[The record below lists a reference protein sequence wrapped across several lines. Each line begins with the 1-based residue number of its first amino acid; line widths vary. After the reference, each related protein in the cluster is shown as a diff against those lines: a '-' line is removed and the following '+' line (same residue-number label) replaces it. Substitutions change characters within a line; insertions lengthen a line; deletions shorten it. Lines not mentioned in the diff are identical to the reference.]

1 MDLKLHAMSLPLRH
15 PFRVAHGVRD
25 TQHNLIVELVD
36 GDVRG
41 YGEAAAIPYY
51 HVTQESMSASIE
63 KVRKE
68 IEAGGWSEPS
78 ELWERLYPLMRDDL
92 FALAAVDEAA
102 HDLWGKREGRA
113 VHDLWGLDKSV
124 IPVTDYTIGIDEIPV
139 MVSKMQEFAGWSV
152 YKIKLGT
159 DDDLSIVRALREHTD
174 AVFRIDANT
183 AWTAEQTIEF
193 AAPLKEL
200 GVEFLEQPLKAD
212 DWAGM
217 ERVKAECVL
226 PVIAD
231 ESCVVE
237 ADVDRC
243 AAVFDGVN
251 VKLLKAGGMTPGKRM
266 LERARE
272 LGLKTMVGC
281 MTETSVGIAAI
292 AQLLPL
298 LDYVDM
304 DGALLLG
311 QDPAEGVEIDRGVV
325 TIPDRPGNGVIW
337 KGL

>member
-1 MDLKLHAMSLPLRH
+1 MELKLHALSLPLRH
-15 PFRVAHGVRD
+15 PFRVAHGVRE
-25 TQHNLIVELVD
+25 TQENLIVELVD
-36 GDVRG
+36 GDHRG
-41 YGEAAAIPYY
+41 FGEAAAIPYY
-51 HVTQESMSASIE
+51 NVTQDSMSASLEKARHAIE
-63 KVRKE
+63 SAAWDRP
-68 IEAGGWSEPS
+68 EA
-78 ELWERLYPLMRDDL
+78 LWEQIHPLMRDDL
-92 FALAAVDEAA
+92 FALAALDEAA
-102 HDLWGKREGRA
+102 HDLWGQREGKA
-113 VHDLWGLDKSV
+113 VHALWGLDVSA
-124 IPVTDYTIGIDEIPV
+124 IPLSDYTIGIDTIPT
-139 MVSKMQEFAGWSV
+139 MVAKMQEFAGWPI

-159 DDDLSIVRALREHTD
+159 DEDLAIVRELRQHTD

-183 AWTAEQTIEF
+183 AWTAEQTIELSG
-193 AAPLKEL
+193 PLKEL

-217 ERVKAECVL
+217 ERVKAACAL

-231 ESCVVE
+231 ESCIIASDVE
-237 ADVDRC
+237 RC
-243 AAVFDGVN
+243 AGVFDGVN
-251 VKLLKAGGMTPGKRM
+251 VKLLKAGGMTPAKRM

-311 QDPAEGVEIDRGVV
+311 RDPAEGVTIERGVV
-325 TIPDRPGNGVIW
+325 TLPDRPGNGVIW
-337 KGL
+337 HG